1 MTYDSYN
8 AGMLIIRLVVGLT
21 LAAHGYNHLF
31 GGGRIAGAAR
41 WYGSMGLTPAIV
53 QAWMSVIFEFAA
65 GFGLALGFLTPLA
78 ASAAVGLMT
87 VAGIVA
93 HRPNGFFV
101 FKEGYEYVLMI
112 AVVALG
118 VAILGPGKYSFD
130 HAFGF
135 DTHSLFYGIW
145 AAVIAIVLGLGGAVA
160 LLVTSWKPPKP
171 ADTTAS

>member
-8 AGMLIIRLVVGLT
+8 IGMLIIRLVVGLT
-21 LAAHGYNHLF
+21 LVAHGWNHLF
-31 GGGRIAGAAR
+31 GGGRIAGAAG
-41 WYGSMGLTPAIV
+41 WYGSMGLKPPIV

-78 ASAAVGLMT
+78 AAATVGLMT

-93 HRPNGFFV
+93 HRTNGFFV

-112 AVVALG
+112 AVIGVA
-118 VAILGPGKYSFD
+118 VAILGPGKWSLD

-135 DTHSLFYGIW
+135 TDNRPFYGLWGFLI
-145 AAVIAIVLGLGGAVA
+145 AVVLGLGGAVA
-160 LLVTSWKPPKP
+160 MLVTSWTPPKK
-171 ADTTAS
+171 AAAKS